1 MRVFIDTAPLIYLCE
16 GTPEQNRAVSQ
27 QLERWI
33 ETDAMLGS
41 STMTLLE
48 LLVVPLRETNKRLAL
63 KYRTLLADLLSE
75 PLIAL
80 DETIAEAASDYR
92 ARYGFNT
99 PDAIQLAT
107 ATQHGYDVFYTNDRR
122 LAACAD
128 IELVLVDTGSRLS

>member
-1 MRVFIDTAPLIYLCE
+1 MRIFIDTAPLIYLCE
-16 GTPEQNRAVSQ
+16 GRPEQNLAVFS

-33 ETDAMLGS
+33 KIDAMLGS

-63 KYRTLLADLLSE
+63 KYRTLLAELLSE
-75 PLIAL
+75 PLIPL
-80 DETIAEAASDYR
+80 DETIAEAASNYR
-92 ARYGFNT
+92 ASYGFKT

-122 LAACAD
+122 LSACTD
-128 IELVLVDTGSRLS
+128 IELIYVD

>member
-16 GTPEQNRAVSQ
+16 GTPEQNQAVAL

-33 ETDAMLGS
+33 GTDVTLGS
-41 STMTLLE
+41 STMTLLG

-63 KYRTLLADLLSE
+63 KYRTLLKDLLSE
-75 PLIAL
+75 PLISL
-80 DETIAEAASDYR
+80 DETIAEAAAEYR
-92 ARYGFNT
+92 ARYGFKI

-107 ATQHGYDVFYTNDRR
+107 ATQHGYDAFYTNDRR

-128 IELVLVDTGSRLS
+128 IETLFVNL